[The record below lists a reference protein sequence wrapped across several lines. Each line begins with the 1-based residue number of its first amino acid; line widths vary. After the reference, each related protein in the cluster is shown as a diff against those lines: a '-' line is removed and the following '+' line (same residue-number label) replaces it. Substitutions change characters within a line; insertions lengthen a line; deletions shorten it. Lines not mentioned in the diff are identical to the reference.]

1 MPKKFHPHPTP
12 NPSPDNTN
20 IIKNYAFKLKL
31 FTVHRKKDK
40 SELKD
45 EKEQIKRTFYKCPYC
60 DKTYS
65 NVTRYEVHLR
75 THVIIYI
82 QLYFIL
88 YRQEKNHMH
97 VLIAKKS
104 STKKEI

>member
-1 MPKKFHPHPTP
+1 MPKIFHQQTPYPT
-12 NPSPDNTN
+12 PSPDTSDVV
-20 IIKNYAFKLKL
+20 KNYAFKLKL

-75 THVIIYI
+75 THVTTIYNPYYH
-82 QLYFIL
+82 L
-88 YRQEKNHMH
+88 
-97 VLIAKKS
+97 
-104 STKKEI
+104 